1 MLFRLVATMIG
12 CAYGPYLYL
21 VLPLGGL
28 YLAADALLLYAIWKA
43 LAAVRPVRIFLKNS
57 KPGYKRQAFGDLG
70 QVFFVKFIL
79 NELTLGLGF
88 GFRFILLK

>member
-43 LAAVRPVRIFLKNS
+43 LAAVRPVRIILKNWQ
-57 KPGYKRQAFGDLG
+57 PVLG
-70 QVFFVKFIL
+70 GRYLSQV
-79 NELTLGLGF
+79 
-88 GFRFILLK
+88 